1 MGIGGKQIQIGI
13 HPAHEEIPMS
23 LSFTPPHNRDIIGSF
38 YGGVHVHTDIPALA
52 DQILDGRY
60 IDLSKL
66 ITKKFRLEDL
76 NSVHE
81 AMRKRQILGR
91 WVCEFD

>member
-1 MGIGGKQIQIGI
+1 LGIGGKQIQIGI
-13 HPAHEEIPMS
+13 HPAHEEFPIS

-52 DQILDGRY
+52 DLILDGRY
-60 IDLSKL
+60 IDLNKL
-66 ITKKFRLEDL
+66 ITKKFRIEDL

-81 AMRKRQILGR
+81 AMRNRQILGR